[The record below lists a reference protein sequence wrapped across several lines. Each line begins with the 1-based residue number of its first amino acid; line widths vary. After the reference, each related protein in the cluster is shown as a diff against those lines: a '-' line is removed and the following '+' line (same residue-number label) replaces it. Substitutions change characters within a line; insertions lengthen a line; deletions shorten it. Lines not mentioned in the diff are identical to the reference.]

1 MGINSRTIRK
11 KILKLYGEDTT
22 VANDD
27 ALLIS
32 RIWASEGWTSAR
44 SLYENLKHVSS
55 PETIRRTRAKLVEE
69 GRLKPSDKTQALRRE
84 AFKQVL
90 RSI

>member
-1 MGINSRTIRK
+1 MINSKTIRK
-11 KILKLYGEDTT
+11 KILKLYGEDTN

-27 ALLIS
+27 ILLIS
-32 RIWASEGWTSAR
+32 RIWAGEGWTSGR
-44 SLYENLKHVSS
+44 SLYENLKHVTH

-69 GRLKPSDKTQALRRE
+69 GKIKPSDKAQQLRRE
-84 AFKQVL
+84 NFKQVL